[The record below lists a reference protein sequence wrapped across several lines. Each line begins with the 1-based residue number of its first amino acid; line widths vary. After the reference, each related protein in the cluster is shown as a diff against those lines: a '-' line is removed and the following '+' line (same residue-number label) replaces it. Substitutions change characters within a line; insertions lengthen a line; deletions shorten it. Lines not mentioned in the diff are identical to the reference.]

1 MAKKPGAKKSV
12 VPEGPK
18 PKVHQE
24 LSGFEVTI
32 NEFGEIR
39 SNMNIEKINEFLDKN
54 VEDKKLIEKEETEN
68 KKAEEKKA
76 KKKSKGR

>member
-1 MAKKPGAKKSV
+1 MSKKVPPKKKL
-12 VPEGPK
+12 PKEGPK

-39 SNMNIEKINEFLDKN
+39 SNMNIEKLNEFLDKN
-54 VEDKKLIEKEETEN
+54 VEDKKLIEKEETER
-68 KKAEEKKA
+68 KKG
-76 KKKSKGR
+76 KSKKQS

>member
-1 MAKKPGAKKSV
+1 MTKKPAGKKNV
-12 VPEGPK
+12 KKEGPK

-24 LSGFEVTI
+24 LNGFEVSI

-39 SNMNIEKINEFLDKN
+39 SNMNIEKLNEFLDKN

-68 KKAEEKKA
+68 KK
-76 KKKSKGR
+76 KKKSKS